1 MRKYL
6 RYGAVG
12 LSGGF
17 LTALTA
23 FLILSSGLPDPTIFA
38 NRQINQS
45 TKIYDRAGEILLY
58 EIYGEEKRTVVLFD
72 QIPDIVKKATLAI
85 EDVNFYKHSAL
96 DLKSVLRAF
105 IVNLLKGRI
114 TQGGSTI
121 TQQLAK
127 NAFLT
132 PERTITRKL
141 KELIL
146 AFRLENRYS
155 KEEIFNLYLNQ
166 IPYGSNAYGIEA
178 AAKTF
183 FGKPAKEL
191 TLAEAAL
198 LTALPK
204 APSYYSPYGAHVDE
218 LMKRKGLILDRMEEN
233 GFINKSDRDQAKK
246 TELVFEKSGTKI
258 KAPHFVIAV
267 QEYLNNKYG
276 EDFVRTTGLKVI
288 TTLDW
293 KLQEIAEKIVLEG
306 AKRNEELYKGTN
318 AALIAEDATTGQ
330 IITMVGSR
338 DYFDTEIEGNFN
350 VAVQGLR
357 QPGSAIKP
365 FVYLTAFIKGF
376 TPDTVL
382 FDVPTEFAANNPDC
396 PPVFEEKNIPE
407 NIASENPT
415 EEKIDECYHP
425 HNFDEKFRGPVA
437 LRDALAQSI
446 NVPAVKTLYLAGIDN
461 FLKLIKK
468 FDINTLTERSR
479 YGLSLVLGGGE
490 IKMTELVNAYSV
502 LAQDGIKHKQTM
514 ILEVK
519 DFNGKILEE
528 YKKQPEEIVDPRYV
542 RLINDI
548 LSDENAR
555 RPLYQNSF
563 YLTVFDNHEVAMKT
577 GTTNDY
583 RDAWTFGYTPSLVV
597 GVWAGNNDNAPMQK
611 RGSSI
616 LAAVPIWNAFVTEAL
631 KDRPTETFIKP
642 ESAVSEKKVLNGE
655 YPEIH
660 SILYYVDKN
669 NPAGAEPRNPEN
681 DCQFTNW
688 EEAIRD
694 WVSKNAGFVLNTSAV
709 NVKIPPTIN
718 VNLKNPL
725 SGSFIINNQIIIDA
739 EINAPAKITQI
750 EVLFNNAVLYSS
762 VVSHESNYR
771 YQTILR
777 PVIVNLQNLLKIT
790 VWDSANNKTEK
801 EIILYGN

>member
-1 MRKYL
+1 
-6 RYGAVG
+6 
-12 LSGGF
+12 
-17 LTALTA
+17 
-23 FLILSSGLPDPTIFA
+23 
-38 NRQINQS
+38 
-45 TKIYDRAGEILLY
+45 
-58 EIYGEEKRTVVLFD
+58 
-72 QIPDIVKKATLAI
+72 
-85 EDVNFYKHSAL
+85 
-96 DLKSVLRAF
+96 
-105 IVNLLKGRI
+105 
-114 TQGGSTI
+114 
-121 TQQLAK
+121 
-127 NAFLT
+127 
-132 PERTITRKL
+132 
-141 KELIL
+141 
-146 AFRLENRYS
+146 
-155 KEEIFNLYLNQ
+155 
-166 IPYGSNAYGIEA
+166 
-178 AAKTF
+178 
-183 FGKPAKEL
+183 
-191 TLAEAAL
+191 
-198 LTALPK
+198 
-204 APSYYSPYGAHVDE
+204 
-218 LMKRKGLILDRMEEN
+218 
-233 GFINKSDRDQAKK
+233 
-246 TELVFEKSGTKI
+246 
-258 KAPHFVIAV
+258 
-267 QEYLNNKYG
+267 
-276 EDFVRTTGLKVI
+276 
-288 TTLDW
+288 
-293 KLQEIAEKIVLEG
+293 
-306 AKRNEELYKGTN
+306 
-318 AALIAEDATTGQ
+318 
-330 IITMVGSR
+330 
-338 DYFDTEIEGNFN
+338 
-350 VAVQGLR
+350 
-357 QPGSAIKP
+357 
-365 FVYLTAFIKGF
+365 
-376 TPDTVL
+376 
-382 FDVPTEFAANNPDC
+382 
-396 PPVFEEKNIPE
+396 
-407 NIASENPT
+407 
-415 EEKIDECYHP
+415 
-425 HNFDEKFRGPVA
+425 
-437 LRDALAQSI
+437 
-446 NVPAVKTLYLAGIDN
+446 
-461 FLKLIKK
+461 
-468 FDINTLTERSR
+468 
-479 YGLSLVLGGGE
+479 
-490 IKMTELVNAYSV
+490 MTELVNAYSV

-681 DCQFTNW
+681 DSQFTNW

-694 WVSKNAGFVLNTSAV
+694 WVSKNAGFVLNTSTTIG
-709 NVKIPPTIN
+709 KIQPTIN